1 MRREYRGPARG
12 AGPVY
17 TCATPVTSDLD
28 PFSDAFL
35 DEPFAP
41 LRQLRDAGPVVWLE
55 PYRVYAMA
63 RHEQVEAALR
73 DPGTYCSR
81 RGVGLADFAREKPW
95 RPPSLLLEAD
105 PPEHDRARRV
115 VGRVLAPKTIRAMR
129 DTFAAHARALIEL
142 LVGAGTFDGIDEIA
156 RRYPLDVFPDAVGL
170 TEQGREH
177 LLAYGGMVFNGFGP
191 RNAHFERAMTRGA
204 AARDWVMA
212 NTKREALA
220 PDQLGARLHALAAD
234 EGFSEE
240 EAGLRSDPSRARAAF
255 EEVIRYESPVQMF
268 FRTTTRPVQ
277 VDGETVPDGEK
288 VLLFLASANR
298 DHRRWEDPDRFDI
311 GRSSSGHIGFGAGIH
326 ACVGRMLAR
335 LEGELLL
342 SALAERVAGIEL
354 DGEPRRELNN
364 NLRGLDALPLRLAG
378 A

>member
-73 DPGTYCSR
+73 DPGTYCSW

-105 PPEHDRARRV
+105 PPEHDRARRA

-129 DTFAAHARALIEL
+129 DTFAAHAHALIEP
-142 LVGAGTFDGIDEIA
+142 LVGAGTFDGMDEIA
-156 RRYPLDVFPDAVGL
+156 RRYP
-170 TEQGREH
+170 
-177 LLAYGGMVFNGFGP
+177 
-191 RNAHFERAMTRGA
+191 RASA
-204 AARDWVMA
+204 ACW
-212 NTKREALA
+212 
-220 PDQLGARLHALAAD
+220 PG
-234 EGFSEE
+234 
-240 EAGLRSDPSRARAAF
+240 SRA
-255 EEVIRYESPVQMF
+255 SC
-268 FRTTTRPVQ
+268 
-277 VDGETVPDGEK
+277 
-288 VLLFLASANR
+288 S
-298 DHRRWEDPDRFDI
+298 
-311 GRSSSGHIGFGAGIH
+311 
-326 ACVGRMLAR
+326 
-335 LEGELLL
+335 
-342 SALAERVAGIEL
+342 
-354 DGEPRRELNN
+354 
-364 NLRGLDALPLRLAG
+364 
-378 A
+378 